1 VELNTLSGLI
11 VFGVLAIPIL
21 VVTFLVTIIFFG
33 NDGIEEM
40 WKLHNEVRDMHKNI
54 REEVKR
60 L

>member
-1 VELNTLSGLI
+1 MELNTLSGLI

-21 VVTFLVTIIFFG
+21 VLTFLFSIIFFG

>member
-1 VELNTLSGLI
+1 MELNTLSGLI